1 MDKKTEIKVME
12 LSFTILEKI
21 LLAKKYENK
30 NEVLDYAIKSL
41 ETARSNDKM
50 PVELKMAYLEAV
62 TKLKGLSFEEI
73 NEIIS
78 ILKDED

>member
-21 LLAKKYENK
+21 LLAQKYENK
-30 NEVLDYAIKSL
+30 NQVLDYAIKSL
-41 ETARSNDKM
+41 EIARNNDKL
-50 PVELKMAYLEAV
+50 PNELKLAYVEAV
-62 TKLKGLSFEEI
+62 TKIKNLSFEEI

>member
-21 LLAKKYENK
+21 LLAKKYESK
-30 NEVLDYAIKSL
+30 NEVLEYAIKSL

-50 PVELKMAYLEAV
+50 PMELKMAYLEAV

>member
-30 NEVLDYAIKSL
+30 NEVLEYAIKSL

-50 PVELKMAYLEAV
+50 PMELKMAYLEAV

>member
-1 MDKKTEIKVME
+1 MDKKQEIKIME

-21 LLAKKYENK
+21 LLAKKYNDK
-30 NEVLDYAIKSL
+30 KEVLEYAIKCL
-41 ETARSNDKM
+41 ETAKNNDKM
-50 PVELKMAYLEAV
+50 PNELKMAYLEAV
-62 TKLKGLSFEEI
+62 TKLKGLSFQEI